1 MVYCE
6 EGTEDTEER
15 RQSPPCILKIFLH
28 IPTGALE
35 PPKGAKKKFSGVKK
49 SCMTKTLALW
59 SSILAYKYHSLVFTS
74 MVVGWGVGGG
84 VFFLAELHSRQDLSS
99 PNQGLNPCPLQWKCR
114 VLTTGPPGKS
124 RWRCHFKKCLK
135 RFFGG
140 ERVIRKKVDKHCSKY
155 IKNAVHVP
163 TNHTWR
169 KLLIKWPLLE
179 KKEVNCYKL
188 VLWAGC
194 AGRGRDWCLRRVIN
208 LQNMSEMHLLF
219 LTILW
224 GKFHCL

>member
-1 MVYCE
+1 MHFKNLFTYPNR
-6 EGTEDTEER
+6 GTR
-15 RQSPPCILKIFLH
+15 
-28 IPTGALE
+28 A
-35 PPKGAKKKFSGVKK
+35 PKGGKKKVLGSEKIMYDKNSGPLKFNP
-49 SCMTKTLALW
+49 SLQISFL
-59 SSILAYKYHSLVFTS
+59 SIYFHGGG
-74 MVVGWGVGGG
+74 VGGGGG